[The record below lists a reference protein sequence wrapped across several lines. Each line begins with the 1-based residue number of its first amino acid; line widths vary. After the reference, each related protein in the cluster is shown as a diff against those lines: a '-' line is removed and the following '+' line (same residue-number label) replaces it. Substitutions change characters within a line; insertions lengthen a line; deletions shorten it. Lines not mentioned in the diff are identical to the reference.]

1 MKNCI
6 TNKETN
12 VLPLGEKRIKEYFRN
27 SNIAI
32 NKHFWNFIRSFLKS
46 KGSLNSCEIMLRKEK
61 KIIIDIKEI
70 VQVLNHYKIYIVE
83 RSFAEKRTSKAA

>member
-6 TNKETN
+6 TNKQTN
-12 VLPLGEKRIKEYFRN
+12 VLPLGEKWIKEYFRN

-32 NKHFWNFIRSFLKS
+32 NKHFWNFIRSFLKN

-61 KIIIDIKEI
+61 KIIIDTKEI
-70 VQVLNHYKIYIVE
+70 VQVLNHRKINIVE
-83 RSFAEKRTSKAA
+83 RSFEEKRTSKAT

>member
-12 VLPLGEKRIKEYFRN
+12 VLPLGEKWIKEYFRN

-32 NKHFWNFIRSFLKS
+32 NKHFWNFIRSFLKN

-61 KIIIDIKEI
+61 KINIDIKEI
-70 VQVLNHYKIYIVE
+70 VQVLNHCKVYKVE
-83 RSFAEKRTSKAA
+83 RSFEEKRTSKAA